1 MKIKELL
8 NPLLENLA
16 EVVELYG
23 EDEYTYDADNPS
35 ISLMYKDS
43 YYIIDDIYF
52 IVEDDGDVVL
62 RINTDGLLKIHQE
75 D

>member
-62 RINTDGLLKIHQE
+62 RINTDGLLKIQQE